1 MSDKQSLTA
10 AETKNIIDTANAMAD
25 AAREVILSHFR
36 SNSLVSDNKSLH
48 SFDPVTDADKDAE
61 KVMIGELKKR
71 RPNDGVLGEEFG
83 ELNGESLYRWVLDPI
98 DGTRA
103 FIAGAPTWGVLISI
117 EKIGDGPIFGII
129 DQPYI
134 GERFFGGLGL
144 AEYRNRGESI
154 KLKTSNVEEI
164 ENAILLST
172 FPEIGTEKDRKAF
185 ERVSKNAKLTRYG
198 LDCYGY
204 ALVAMG
210 TADLV
215 IEAGLS
221 AYDIQAPACV
231 IEAAGGVVT
240 NWDGKPASDG
250 GRVIAA
256 SNEKLHK
263 KALERLNS

>member
-1 MSDKQSLTA
+1 MSNSQSLTA
-10 AETKNIIDTANAMAD
+10 AETKSIIDTANAMAD
-25 AAREVILSHFR
+25 AAGEVILPRFR
-36 SNSLVSDNKSLH
+36 SNSLVADNKSLH

-61 KVMIGELKKR
+61 KVMISELKKR
-71 RPNDGVLGEEFG
+71 RPNDGVFGEEFG
-83 ELNGESLYRWVLDPI
+83 ELHGDSLYRWVLDPI

-103 FIAGAPTWGVLISI
+103 FIAGAPTWGVLISL
-117 EKIGDGPIFGII
+117 EKLGAGPIFGII

-144 AEYRNRGESI
+144 SEYKKRDESI

-172 FPEIGTEKDRKAF
+172 FPEIGAEEDRKAF
-185 ERVSKNAKLTRYG
+185 ERVSENAKLTRYG

-215 IEAGLS
+215 IEACLS
-221 AYDIQAPACV
+221 IYDIQAPACV

-240 NWDGKPASDG
+240 NWDGKPASNG

>member
-1 MSDKQSLTA
+1 MSDIQSLTT
-10 AETKNIIDTANAMAD
+10 AETKSIIDTANAMAD
-25 AAREVILSHFR
+25 AARKVILPHFR
-36 SNSLVSDNKSLH
+36 SNSLIAENKSLYGY
-48 SFDPVTDADKDAE
+48 DPVTDADKVAE
-61 KVMIGELKKR
+61 KAMISELKKR
-71 RPNDGVLGEEFG
+71 RPTDGVFGEEFG

-103 FIAGAPTWGVLISI
+103 FIAGAPTWGVLISL
-117 EKIGDGPIFGII
+117 EKIGAGPIFGII

-144 AEYRNRGESI
+144 AEYKKRDESK

-164 ENAILLST
+164 EDAILLST

-185 ERVSKNAKLTRYG
+185 ERVSENAKLTRYG

-221 AYDIQAPACV
+221 IYDIQAPACV

-240 NWDGKPASDG
+240 NWDGKPASNG
-250 GRVIAA
+250 GRIIAA

-263 KALERLNS
+263 KALEQLNS

>member
-1 MSDKQSLTA
+1 MSDSQSFTA
-10 AETKNIIDTANAMAD
+10 AETKSIIDTANAMAD
-25 AAREVILSHFR
+25 AAREVILPRFR
-36 SNSLVSDNKSLH
+36 SNSLVAENKSLH

-61 KVMIGELKKR
+61 KVMISELKKR
-71 RPNDGVLGEEFG
+71 RPTDGVFGEEFG

-103 FIAGAPTWGVLISI
+103 FITGAPTWGVLISL
-117 EKIGDGPIFGII
+117 EKIGTGPIFGII

-144 AEYRNRGESI
+144 AEYKKRDESI

-185 ERVSKNAKLTRYG
+185 ERVSENAKLTRYG

-221 AYDIQAPACV
+221 IYDIQAPACV
-231 IEAAGGVVT
+231 IEAAGGLVT
-240 NWDGKPASDG
+240 NWDGKPARNG
-250 GRVIAA
+250 GRIIAA

-263 KALERLNS
+263 KALEQLNS

>member
-1 MSDKQSLTA
+1 MIDSQSLTA
-10 AETKNIIDTANAMAD
+10 AETKSIIDTANAMAD
-25 AAREVILSHFR
+25 AAREVILPRFR
-36 SNSLVSDNKSLH
+36 SNSLVAENKSLH
-48 SFDPVTDADKDAE
+48 GFDPVTDADKVAE
-61 KVMIGELKKR
+61 KAMISELKKR
-71 RPNDGVLGEEFG
+71 RPTDGVFGEEFG

-103 FIAGAPTWGVLISI
+103 FIAGAPTWGVLISL
-117 EKIGDGPIFGII
+117 EKIGAGPIFGII

-144 AEYRNRGESI
+144 AEYEKRDENI
-154 KLKTSNVEEI
+154 KLKTSDVEGV

-185 ERVSKNAKLTRYG
+185 ERVSENAKLTRYG

-221 AYDIQAPACV
+221 VYDIQAPACV

-240 NWDGKPASDG
+240 NWDGKPASNG
-250 GRVIAA
+250 GRIIAA
-256 SNEKLHK
+256 SNKKLHK
-263 KALERLNS
+263 NALEQLNS

>member
-1 MSDKQSLTA
+1 MSDSQSLTTE
-10 AETKNIIDTANAMAD
+10 ETKSILDTANAMAD
-25 AAREVILSHFR
+25 AARKVILPHFR
-36 SNSLVSDNKSLH
+36 SKSLIAENKSLYGY
-48 SFDPVTDADKDAE
+48 DPVTDADKIAE
-61 KVMIGELKKR
+61 KAMISELKER
-71 RPNDGVLGEEFG
+71 RPTDGVFGEEFG

-103 FIAGAPTWGVLISI
+103 FIAGAPTWGVLISL
-117 EKIGDGPIFGII
+117 ERKDTGPIFGVI

-144 AEYRNRGESI
+144 AEYKKQGECI
-154 KLKTSNVEEI
+154 KLKTSNVEDI

-185 ERVSKNAKLTRYG
+185 ERVSENAKITRYG

-204 ALVAMG
+204 ALVAIG

-221 AYDIQAPACV
+221 IYDFQAPACV
-231 IEAAGGVVT
+231 IEAAGGIVT
-240 NWDGKPASDG
+240 NWDGKPARNG
-250 GRVIAA
+250 GRIIAA

-263 KALERLNS
+263 NALEQLNS